1 MKRWSVDTDGDETAL
16 WWSSGYSDKTGM
28 PLIQGDLAGALLVSV
43 DEADPPFAAL
53 VAAVR
58 DAGRLRGLAA
68 TFSSHLN
75 AQQTFTGAQVAA
87 MLNSKAE
94 VL

>member
-1 MKRWSVDTDGDETAL
+1 MKRWTVDIGDDGPEL
-16 WWSSGYSDKTGM
+16 WWSVGRSDPGVS
-28 PLIQGDLAGALLVSV
+28 LARIPDFLEEEEL
-43 DEADPPFAAL
+43 ADAHAAL
-53 VAAVR
+53 VEAVR

-75 AQQTFTGAQVAA
+75 ANQTFTGAQIAA